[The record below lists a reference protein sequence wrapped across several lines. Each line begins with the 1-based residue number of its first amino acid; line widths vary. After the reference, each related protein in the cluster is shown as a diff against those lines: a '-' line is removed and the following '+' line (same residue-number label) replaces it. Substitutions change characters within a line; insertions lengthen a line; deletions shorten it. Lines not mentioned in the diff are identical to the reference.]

1 MTTSIYSRQH
11 LLWTVLLLAMYGM
24 GSVLAMPM
32 RRCSHRFVT
41 EHAVGQT
48 VHVNGSIL
56 QVGEYYVTITVS
68 HSASWLC
75 QLVAGC
81 VVAVAHKLSR
91 DEGCEVLPRLL
102 D

>member
-68 HSASWLC
+68 LSTLWLC
-75 QLVAGC
+75 QLVVGC
-81 VVAVAHKLSR
+81 EVVAAPKSPCT
-91 DEGCEVLPRLL
+91 EGCEDVIG
-102 D
+102 